1 MNQTHYC
8 YDVLLKYG
16 STLYYCLKKI
26 TPDKRDIVVAIEA
39 FYQEILQAIFENRDQ
54 VVAYQKLLWWQ
65 NDVLKIPEK
74 QSEHPV
80 GQELQK
86 YITDNDRL
94 LKMVD
99 GMMQT
104 LNLPTFPTFEDLVLL
119 MMQIVGQRE
128 CLMLDILQKHDH
140 IPIEYIHEA
149 ALVLQLTQ
157 YIQQLRNYV
166 RIGFI
171 PFSVEEMQKF
181 NVTAEM
187 LGAYKTTPE
196 IQQLLQYQMDKVERA
211 HSHVINDLGMYE
223 QTLALCKRA
232 EIAWTTLQE
241 IKAGGFKVLES
252 YIHLTP
258 LKMWWVAY
266 R

>member
-26 TPDKRDIVVAIEA
+26 APDKRDVVVAIEA
-39 FYQEILQAIFENRDQ
+39 FYQEILQTIFENRDQ

-65 NDVLKIPEK
+65 NEILKIPEK
-74 QSEHPV
+74 KAEHPV
-80 GQELQK
+80 GIELQK
-86 YITDNDRL
+86 YMTDNERL

-119 MMQIVGQRE
+119 MMQIAGERE
-128 CLMLDILQKHDH
+128 CLMLEVLQKEDV
-140 IPIEYIHEA
+140 ISLENINTA

-171 PFSVEEMQKF
+171 PFSSDELQKF
-181 NVTAEM
+181 NVTPEM
-187 LGAYKTTPE
+187 LSAYKTTPE
-196 IQQLLQYQMDKVERA
+196 IKNLLQYQMDKVERA
-211 HSHVINDLGMYE
+211 HSHVIADLGMYE
-223 QTLALCKRA
+223 YTLALSKRT

-241 IKAGGFKVLES
+241 IKNGGFKVLEGLTN
-252 YIHLTP
+252 LTP
-258 LKMWWVAY
+258 LKMWWIAY